1 MRISQI
7 TSGQIFDSR
16 GVPTVE
22 ARVQLEDGSVGVASV
37 PSGASTGANEA
48 HELRDGGERYG
59 GRGVLRAVEH
69 VSGEI
74 ASALTGMDA
83 LDQRAL
89 DAALVALDDTPDKRR
104 LGANAMLAV
113 SMASARAAAASL
125 NVPLY
130 RLIGGMS
137 PCGTPLPMM
146 NILNGGLH
154 ADNNVDIQEFMIVPV
169 GADSFDEAMRMGTD
183 VYRALK
189 QILKRGGHSTAVG
202 DEGGFAPNLED
213 DEQALQ
219 VISEAIVQAG
229 YAPGDEV
236 AISLDCAAS
245 GWVNDGGYQLPK
257 RDKRM
262 SRAQLMDWYASL
274 VEKYELFS
282 IEDPLGEED
291 FEGFAEMT
299 GRMGEDVLIVGD
311 DLFTTNPRR
320 LARGMSLG
328 AANAILIKPNQIG
341 TLTETLDVMTSAR
354 IGGYQAIVSHRSGET
369 ADSFIADLAV
379 GMGAPL
385 FKAGAPA
392 RGERVEKYNRMLRIE
407 WELSCGGMQALED
420 ELSRV
425 L

>member
-1 MRISQI
+1 MRICEI
-7 TSGQIFDSR
+7 TAGQIFDSR

-22 ARVQLEDGSVGVASV
+22 AHVALEDGSVGVASV

-48 HELRDGGERYG
+48 HELRDGGEEYG
-59 GRGVLRAVEH
+59 GRGVRQAVEH

-74 ASALTGMDA
+74 DDALSGLDA

-89 DAALVALDDTPDKRR
+89 DAALIALDNTPDKHR

-113 SMASARAAAASL
+113 SMANARAAAASL
-125 NVPLY
+125 GVPLY

-169 GADSFDEAMRMGTD
+169 GADSFEEAMRMGTD

-189 QILKRGGHSTAVG
+189 ALLRQGGHATAVG
-202 DEGGFAPNLED
+202 DEGGFAPNLQD

-219 VISEAIVQAG
+219 AISEAIVQAG

-236 AISLDCAAS
+236 AIALDCAAS
-245 GWVNDGGYQLPK
+245 GWVEGDGYHLPK
-257 RDKRM
+257 RDRRM
-262 SRAQLMDWYASL
+262 SRGALMDWYASL
-274 VEKYELFS
+274 AEKYELFS

-291 FEGFAEMT
+291 FQGFVELT
-299 GRMGEDVLIVGD
+299 DRLGDDVLIVGD
-311 DLFTTNPRR
+311 DLFTTNPQR
-320 LARGMSLG
+320 LARGMSMG

-341 TLTETLDVMTSAR
+341 TLTETLDVMTAAR

-379 GMGAPL
+379 GMGAAL

-392 RGERVEKYNRMLRIE
+392 RGERMEKYNRLLRIE
-407 WELSCGGMQALED
+407 WELSCGGMRSLED
-420 ELSRV
+420 ELARG